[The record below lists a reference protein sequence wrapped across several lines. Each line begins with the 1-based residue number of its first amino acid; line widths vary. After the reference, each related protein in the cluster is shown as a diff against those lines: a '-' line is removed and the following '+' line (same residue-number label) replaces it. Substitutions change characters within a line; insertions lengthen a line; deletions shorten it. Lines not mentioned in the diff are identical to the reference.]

1 MIISYDKLWNLVRKN
16 KIKKGELARAAQL
29 TYESMKKLRDDEPV
43 NLRIMIRLCEVFHC
57 DIGDLMEVIED

>member
-1 MIISYDKLWNLVRKN
+1 MTISYDKLWNLVRKN
-16 KIKKGELARAAQL
+16 KIKKGELARTARL